1 MVLVSSSTL
10 KLVQDATESISQ
22 AFLGGVPHVRRR
34 GAGLGQV
41 EHRGTDEWKRYR
53 RFRERPLIKESPR
66 DAKER

>member
-1 MVLVSSSTL
+1 M
-10 KLVQDATESISQ
+10 
-22 AFLGGVPHVRRR
+22 RRR
-34 GAGLGQV
+34 GGAGLGQV